1 MYVIPFSHLDLF
13 WGGTE
18 EECLS
23 RGTRI
28 ITRAVQLAEE
38 HPAFRFL
45 IEDEVFVANFME
57 SYRGSAEVE
66 RFKKLVKEGRIEV
79 APKWAA
85 IYQNLPRG
93 EALVRNLVYGKR
105 YAHDVLGVDPKV
117 AHLGDIPGFT
127 QQYPQILTKSNV
139 PYMVMTRM
147 GPLDRSLFRW
157 KAPDG
162 SKVLTWHTIK
172 GYGWGVSLGLHRD
185 LDDARLSKISN
196 EVSEIQATTRGPIYL
211 GWGTDLFAPNEK
223 LIENLTVLNRRL
235 TPDRFHFATP
245 TEFFQAAANV
255 PDVPVLSGEIPSSW
269 ANIITSLA
277 NLWPPAMSA
286 TDTLLTAERFAAINY
301 AAGYADYPAS
311 DFDWMWKET
320 LESLDHNNFGQGG
333 NLGDAEKVG
342 YDESVSLRAGKI
354 LRDSLRN
361 IAERVQRPSGKNTP
375 IVVFNAL
382 NWKRDDVVKA
392 HVTVYGDVAPG
403 DIPDYKNAMRLV
415 DEKGTSI
422 PFQIE
427 EYSENMSR
435 ALQIVFVARDVPSM
449 GYKTYYLVPAD
460 KTDSFS
466 PACEV
471 KLDDAND
478 VKQPRRIV
486 GSDVLENE
494 FYRVTVDRATGLVE
508 IFDKELNRTVLK
520 DAQISGSEE
529 RGGNT
534 LSIEPQT
541 GRTIINVISNVALE
555 EDSPVRTVVKIT
567 GDLGGVPIIQRVSIY
582 RGLKRID
589 FENTIDWHP
598 GHFMKIEQV
607 FPLQDQTS
615 EIRSGIPFG
624 SAASSDIMP
633 GSGPHFRDEVPHDIW
648 TGWRQIQDWISA
660 GNNDATVTISADH
673 QFFNVSGTS
682 VRGDMLRGTR
692 FNPVRVVR
700 DGKDV
705 LVQQPPAGTYVFHYS
720 FSSGKGSWM
729 NNQSWRQG
737 MALNSPL
744 LPVTS
749 ENELAHKSLPAEN
762 SFLSVGSDDAVISA
776 VKKAEQGN
784 DIIVRVF
791 NISGTGT
798 QTQLRFLGRDQ
809 SFGLTNMLEQDAN
822 NGQQKTLQLRP
833 YDIETL
839 RLRVTQ
845 GRAGM

>member
-38 HPAFRFL
+38 HPDFRFL
-45 IEDEVFVANFME
+45 IEDQVFVANFMD
-57 SYRGSAEVE
+57 SYRGSTEVE
-66 RFKKLVKEGRIEV
+66 QFKKLVKEGRIEV

-105 YAHDVLGVDPKV
+105 YARDVLGVNPKV

-127 QQYPQILTKSNV
+127 QQYPQILTKSDV
-139 PYMVMTRM
+139 PYLVMTRM

-162 SKVLTWHTIK
+162 SSVLTWHTIK

-185 LDDARLSKISN
+185 LDDARLSRISN
-196 EVSEIQATTRGPIYL
+196 EVSTIQATTPGPIYL

-223 LIENLTVLNRRL
+223 LIQNLAVLNQRL
-235 TPDRFHFATP
+235 APDRFHFATLS
-245 TEFFQAAANV
+245 EFFQAAAKV
-255 PDVPVLSGEIPSSW
+255 PDIPVLSGEIPSSW

-286 TDTLLTAERFAAINY
+286 TDTLLTAEKFAAINY
-301 AAGYADYPAS
+301 AAGYAEYPAS
-311 DFDWMWKET
+311 DLDWMWKET

-333 NLGDAEKVG
+333 DLGDSEKVG

-361 IAERVQRPSGKNTP
+361 IAERIQHPSPKSTP

-382 NWKRDDVVKA
+382 NWKRDDVVQA

-403 DIPDYKNAMRLV
+403 DIPDYRNAMRLV

-435 ALQIVFVARDVPSM
+435 ALQILFVARDVPSM
-449 GYKTYYLVPAD
+449 GYKTYYLIPAE
-460 KTDSFS
+460 KAENFS
-466 PACEV
+466 SACDV
-471 KLDDAND
+471 KLDDMND

-494 FYRVTVDRATGLVE
+494 FYRITVDRATGLVE
-508 IFDKELNRTVLK
+508 VFDKELNRTVLK

-541 GRTIINVISNVALE
+541 GRTIINVISHVALE
-555 EDSPVRTVVKIT
+555 EDSPVRTVLKTT
-567 GDLGGVPIIQRVSIY
+567 GDLGGVPITQRLSVY

-607 FPLQDQTS
+607 FPLQQAS
-615 EIRSGIPFG
+615 EIRTGIPFG
-624 SAASSDIMP
+624 SASSTDIMP
-633 GSGPHFRDEVPHDIW
+633 NSGPHFGDEVPHNIW
-648 TGWRQIQDWISA
+648 EGWRQIQDWISA
-660 GNNDATVTISADH
+660 GNDDGTVTISADH
-673 QFFNVSGTS
+673 QFFNVSGAS

-692 FNPVRVVR
+692 FNPLRVVR
-700 DGKDV
+700 DGKQI
-705 LVQQPPAGTYVFHYS
+705 LVQQPPAGVYTFRYS
-720 FSSGKGSWM
+720 FSSGRGSWM
-729 NNQSWRQG
+729 ENQSWRKG
-737 MALNSPL
+737 MALNSPFI
-744 LPVTS
+744 PVIS

-762 SFLSVGSDDAVISA
+762 SFLSVGSEDAVVSA
-776 VKKAEQGN
+776 IKKADQGN
-784 DIIVRVF
+784 GIVVRVF
-791 NISGTGT
+791 NMRGKASD
-798 QTQLRFLGRDQ
+798 TQLRFLGRDQ
-809 SFGLTNMLEQDAN
+809 SFQLTNMLEQDSKKEE
-822 NGQQKTLQLRP
+822 QKTLRLQP

-839 RLRVTQ
+839 RLRIAP